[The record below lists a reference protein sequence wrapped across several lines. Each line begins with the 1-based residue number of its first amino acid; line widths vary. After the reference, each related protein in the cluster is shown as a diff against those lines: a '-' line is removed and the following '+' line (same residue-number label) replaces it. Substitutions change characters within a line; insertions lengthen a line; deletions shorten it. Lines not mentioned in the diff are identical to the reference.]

1 MADEVPVVDTSSK
14 AASISHVELAFRR
27 ERKKER
33 LRLAAEAQKKKD
45 LQKARISEEKGKKQ
59 AKEKVTMRSY
69 FLSSRNPDN
78 SATIILSIG
87 RPFTSLIEGSRKGD
101 VSSTSV
107 AFEVSNVGGRSES
120 VSMDT
125 IAVSVDTVVVSVNT
139 VALSPASTLLK
150 SNGTCTVLDSTP
162 DTVMV
167 SNDSSAYVCS
177 EDNANFNEIQ
187 GMQ

>member
-78 SATIILSIG
+78 SAMITLPIG
-87 RPFTSLIEGSRKGD
+87 RPFISLIEGSGKGISLVGVPKKVVPLSKSAHVS
-101 VSSTSV
+101 VSSEFILQIKLILSSPNVVLT
-107 AFEVSNVGGRSES
+107 FYTYKVSNKK
-120 VSMDT
+120 VS
-125 IAVSVDTVVVSVNT
+125 S
-139 VALSPASTLLK
+139 
-150 SNGTCTVLDSTP
+150 
-162 DTVMV
+162 
-167 SNDSSAYVCS
+167 
-177 EDNANFNEIQ
+177 
-187 GMQ
+187 